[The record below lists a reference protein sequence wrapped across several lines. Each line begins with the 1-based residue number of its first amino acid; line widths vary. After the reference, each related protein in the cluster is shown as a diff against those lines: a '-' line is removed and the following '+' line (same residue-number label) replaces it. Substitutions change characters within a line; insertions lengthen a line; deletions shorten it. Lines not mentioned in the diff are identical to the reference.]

1 MLTGELRNQIDGI
14 WNDFWSGG
22 LANPLQVIEQ
32 ITYLIFIKRL
42 DEMQELE
49 ERKATTL
56 GSPIERRIFPEGADE
71 RGEPYA
77 KRRWTERNSAEL
89 QRPRIAQSF
98 CVPKADIMAAGY
110 DLSLNRYKEVE
121 HEEVAHE
128 SPAAILADLRRI
140 EAEIAKGMK
149 RLEEMLG

>member
-1 MLTGELRNQIDGI
+1 MLTGELRNQIDSI

-56 GSPIERRIFPEGADE
+56 GKPIERRIFPEGKDE
-71 RGEPYA
+71 RGAGGGAVGVLLDRLVRGCLPVA
-77 KRRWTERNSAEL
+77 PPPPER
-89 QRPRIAQSF
+89 AQGLP
-98 CVPKADIMAAGY
+98 V
-110 DLSLNRYKEVE
+110 
-121 HEEVAHE
+121 
-128 SPAAILADLRRI
+128 
-140 EAEIAKGMK
+140 
-149 RLEEMLG
+149 RL

>member
-56 GSPIERRIFPEGADE
+56 GAPLERRIFPKAKDE
-71 RGEPYA
+71 RGEPLP
-77 KRRWTERNSAEL
+77 NGN
-89 QRPRIAQSF
+89 
-98 CVPKADIMAAGY
+98 VY
-110 DLSLNRYKEVE
+110 DTK
-121 HEEVAHE
+121 
-128 SPAAILADLRRI
+128 
-140 EAEIAKGMK
+140 
-149 RLEEMLG
+149 